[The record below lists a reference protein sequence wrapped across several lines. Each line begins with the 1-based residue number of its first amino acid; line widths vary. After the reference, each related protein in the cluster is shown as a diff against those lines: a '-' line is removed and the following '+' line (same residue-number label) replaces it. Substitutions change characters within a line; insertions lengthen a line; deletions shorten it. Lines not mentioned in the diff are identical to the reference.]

1 MKNNEEYNLTQEQKE
16 NLSKL
21 SPIDIIDEY
30 CEYTLAELEKN
41 IGCPIHISVNRVHTL
56 KEHQDFKISQK
67 ISLIKAKL
75 NTIGQ
80 FSRGENTHM
89 KPFDYGMKV
98 FLIHLKEAY
107 EKGIFTKEQ
116 VNEVKKIII
125 EYIFDDFVRAAKD
138 GFLIGHNNIYQYEM
152 IFLLYEFTFHSPV
165 FQEKYGFIKG
175 SDIRKTTFSR
185 IEIATMNAYQDHKLN
200 IANIE
205 NQFLDSIADF
215 SYSVEEAFNIIF
227 EQKEVYYRIALLN
240 NIYFNLE
247 HFLSEII
254 KTFDIAKEIKK
265 KQEYLSK
272 TLIKLNMEQHVDY
285 KLIYDEIEKR
295 CKESS
300 LEYLNILKCEK
311 SHKISLI
318 TIFEQIINMR
328 NSLHSNGAANKDI
341 SEFNIGKIHFSE
353 VKKGKQFSSMAM
365 HQLIILMVIATYTV
379 EKIIE
384 KMSEVKKIN
393 NIEVPAHI
401 PDKYLEG
408 REAYI
413 KELRKNKQD

>member
-56 KEHQDFKISQK
+56 KEHQDFKILYK

-80 FSRGENTHM
+80 YLRGDNTHM
-89 KPFDYGMKV
+89 EPFDYGVKV
-98 FLIHLKEAY
+98 FLIDFKKAY
-107 EKGIFTKEQ
+107 EEDFFTKEQ

-125 EYIFDDFVRAAKD
+125 EYIFDDFVKAARD
-138 GFLIGHNNIYQYEM
+138 NFLVGHNNIYQYEM

-254 KTFDIAKEIKK
+254 KTFKIAEEIKK

-272 TLIKLNMEQHVDY
+272 ILIKLNMEQHVEY

-341 SEFNIGKIHFSE
+341 PEFNIGKIHFNE

-401 PDKYLEG
+401 PDKYLED

-413 KELRKNKQD
+413 EELRKNKQD